1 MPEQDITVTNCLD
14 QFHFYHNKSTGKFE
28 SLPFACTNSVD
39 VVFHHQ
45 IPGKSFFFS
54 FRKLTLTD
62 TQLNILILN
71 RKITTNLAGF
81 YEHLRE
87 INFSQNIYLLLG
99 DFNINALDPT
109 SQTL

>member
-1 MPEQDITVTNCLD
+1 M
-14 QFHFYHNKSTGKFE
+14 
-28 SLPFACTNSVD
+28 
-39 VVFHHQ
+39 
-45 IPGKSFFFS
+45 
-54 FRKLTLTD
+54 
-62 TQLNILILN
+62 ILN

-109 SQTL
+109 SQTLQVTSNYVLVVTKSTQILGVLLAHVFVRKDLERVVGT